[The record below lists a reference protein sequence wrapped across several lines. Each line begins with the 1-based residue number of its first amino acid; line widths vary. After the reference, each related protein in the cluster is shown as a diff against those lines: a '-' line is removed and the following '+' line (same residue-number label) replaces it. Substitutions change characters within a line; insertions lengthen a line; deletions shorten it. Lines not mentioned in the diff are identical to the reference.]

1 MNRKSLFVTAL
12 GSALGLGVVV
22 ASVAI
27 AEPSK
32 ANKPSGE
39 AAARTAAQ
47 PEMKLPPGWTAED
60 MQACMAA
67 GTPGKMHEFLAKE
80 VGTWQGKTTMWMPGA
95 SEAMS
100 GECTMTVTSMW
111 DGRYV
116 KGEMSGELPG
126 MGPYSGEG
134 LKGFDNVAGRLVS
147 TWADS
152 HSTGIMYGT
161 GDLSKDGKTMKW
173 QFNHHCPVTKKQV
186 VMRQVETITGPN
198 TRTMEMFGPDPKTG
212 KEHRMMRIELTRKQ
226 GGEARAKAG
235 R

>member
-1 MNRKSLFVTAL
+1 MNRNMFVTAL
-12 GSALGLGVVV
+12 GSAMGLGIAA
-22 ASVAI
+22 ASIAV

-32 ANKPSGE
+32 ANKPAGE
-39 AAARTAAQ
+39 AAAQAAAQ
-47 PEMKLPPGWTAED
+47 LEMKLPPGWRLED

-67 GTPGKMHEFLAKE
+67 GTPGKMHEFIAKE
-80 VGTWQGKTTMWMPGA
+80 VGAWQGKTTMCMPGS
-95 SEAMS
+95 SEART
-100 GECTMTVTSMW
+100 GEWTMTGTSMW

-161 GDLSKDGKTMKW
+161 GDLSKDGRTMKW
-173 QFNHHCPVTKKQV
+173 QFN
-186 VMRQVETITGPN
+186 
-198 TRTMEMFGPDPKTG
+198 
-212 KEHRMMRIELTRKQ
+212 
-226 GGEARAKAG
+226 
-235 R
+235 